1 MFADL
6 ILNILGPISARRYA
20 VVRKVVWVV
29 LAVPLVFFVYGV
41 LAS

>member
-6 ILNILGPISARRYA
+6 ILNILGPIGAKRFA
-20 VVRKVVWVV
+20 VVRKALWVI
-29 LAVPLVFFVYGV
+29 LAVLFVFLMYGV

>member
-6 ILNILGPISARRYA
+6 ILNILGPIAAKRFA
-20 VVRKVVWVV
+20 VVRKAMWVI
-29 LAVPLVFFVYGV
+29 LAVFLVLFMYGA